1 MTANDQPR
9 VSVTRSSELI
19 QSKQGL
25 QNIDGVSAE
34 ASGSLGLWMGLI
46 RIPPGARAHPH
57 LHEEHETAIYV
68 LEGEGEM
75 WFGDELEE
83 HITFKAG
90 DFMYIPAGVPHV
102 PANPSTTDYIVGI
115 AARTDPNEQ
124 ESVVLRPELM
134 AYLPGSNDPE
144 SDQ

>member
-1 MTANDQPR
+1 MSADSQPR

-19 QSKQGL
+19 DSKQGL

-34 ASGSLGLWMGLI
+34 ASGSRGLWMGMI

-75 WFGDELEE
+75 WYGDELEE

-102 PANPSTTDYIVGI
+102 PANPSSTDYIIGI
-115 AARTDPNEQ
+115 ASRTDPNEQ
-124 ESVVLRPELM
+124 ESVVLKPELQRF
-134 AYLPGSNDPE
+134 LPQAGEDG
-144 SDQ
+144 QG

>member
-1 MTANDQPR
+1 MSRPNQPT

-19 QSKQGL
+19 NSKQGL

-34 ASGSLGLWMGLI
+34 ASGSTGLWMGMI

-57 LHEEHETAIYV
+57 LHEDHETAIYV
-68 LEGEGEM
+68 LQGEGEM
-75 WFGDELEE
+75 WYGDELDEYV
-83 HITFKAG
+83 TFKAG

-102 PANPSTTDYIVGI
+102 PSNPSTTDEIVGI

-134 AYLPGSNDPE
+134 AYLPSATDLEP
-144 SDQ
+144 DQ

>member
-1 MTANDQPR
+1 MTGENQPR
-9 VSVTRSSELI
+9 VSVTRSSELV

-34 ASGSLGLWMGLI
+34 ASRSLGLWMGMI

-57 LHEEHETAIYV
+57 LHEAHETAIFV

-75 WFGDELEE
+75 WYGEHLEE
-83 HITFKAG
+83 YVTFKAG

-102 PANPSTTDYIVGI
+102 PSNPSTTDYIVGI

-124 ESVVLRPELM
+124 ESVVLKPELQE
-134 AYLPGSNDPE
+134 YLPPPKDAG
-144 SDQ
+144 

>member
-1 MTANDQPR
+1 MSDRQPV
-9 VSVTRSSELI
+9 VSVTRSGDLI

-34 ASGSLGLWMGLI
+34 ASGSQGLWMGMI

-57 LHEEHETAIYV
+57 LHEDHETAIYV

-75 WFGDELEE
+75 WYGDQMEE
-83 HITFKAG
+83 HITFAAG
-90 DFMYIPAGVPHV
+90 DFMYIPAGVPHA
-102 PANPSTTDYIVGI
+102 PSNPSTMHFIVGI

-124 ESVVLRPELM
+124 ESVVLKPELVRF
-134 AYLPGSNDPE
+134 LPGE
-144 SDQ
+144 SGTEFGT

>member
-1 MTANDQPR
+1 MSDRQPR
-9 VSVTRSSELI
+9 VSVTRSEDLI

-34 ASGSLGLWMGLI
+34 ASGSQGLWMGMI

-75 WFGDELEE
+75 WFGDELQE
-83 HITFKAG
+83 HMTFRPG
-90 DFMYIPAGVPHV
+90 DFIYIPAGVPHA
-102 PANPSTTDYIVGI
+102 PSNPSTTHFIVGI

-124 ESVVLRPELM
+124 ESVVLKPNLARF
-134 AYLPGSNDPE
+134 LPIQSGP
-144 SDQ
+144 DQRK